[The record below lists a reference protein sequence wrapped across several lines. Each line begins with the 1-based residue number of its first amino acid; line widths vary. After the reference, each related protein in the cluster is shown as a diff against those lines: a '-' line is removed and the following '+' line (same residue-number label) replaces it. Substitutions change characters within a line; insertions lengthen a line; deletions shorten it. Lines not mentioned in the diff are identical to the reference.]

1 MRLYFAPLDGLTN
14 TAYRAAHAAFFGGAD
29 LYFTPFYSP
38 SGEGLSKKEMR
49 ELSQDGNPHPAT
61 VPQLLCRRA
70 SYFLRA
76 AYQLA
81 ALGYEEINL
90 NLGCP
95 SGTVTAKYKGSGFLQ
110 LPDELDAFFDEV
122 FSTLARELP
131 RMRLSVKTRI
141 GYERTEEAATL
152 LTVYNRYPISELI
165 VHQRL
170 RVDFYRGKPRMQIF
184 DLFAAE
190 SRAPVC
196 YNGDIF
202 TVGDYRDFC
211 ARYPNISR
219 VMIGRGAI
227 ATPAL
232 LAECK
237 GISFADK
244 KSILRGMHDAILAA
258 NLQVMGEGRNLI
270 CRMADI
276 WNYQIYQF
284 TTDPR
289 AARDMHRAAT
299 LAEYRAAA
307 AAVFRAYPVREDA
320 VYVPPQNR

>member
-1 MRLYFAPLDGLTN
+1 MRLYLAPLDGLTN

-38 SGEGLSKKEMR
+38 SGEGLSKKEIR
-49 ELSQDGNPHPAT
+49 ELTENGNPHPQT

-70 SYFLRA
+70 PYFMRA
-76 AYQLA
+76 AHQLA
-81 ALGYEEINL
+81 ELGYNEINL

-95 SGTVTAKYKGSGFLQ
+95 SGTVTAKHKGAGFL
-110 LPDELDAFFDEV
+110 LLRDELDAFFDEV
-122 FSTLARELP
+122 FSSLARELP
-131 RMRLSVKTRI
+131 HIRLSVKTRI
-141 GYERTEEAATL
+141 GYESEEETAPL
-152 LTVYNRYPISELI
+152 LAIYNRYPISELI
-165 VHQRL
+165 VHPRL
-170 RVDFYRGKPRMQIF
+170 RVDFYRGKPRMAAF
-184 DLFAAE
+184 DLIAAE

-202 TVGDYRDFC
+202 TVESFRDFC
-211 ARYPNISR
+211 NRYPNISR

-237 GISFADK
+237 GVTFADK
-244 KSILRGMHDAILAA
+244 KSTLRGMHDAILAT

-284 TTDPR
+284 TTDLR
-289 AARDMHRAAT
+289 AAREMHRATT
-299 LAEYRAAA
+299 LAEYRAAVA
-307 AAVFRAYPVREDA
+307 ALFRAYSIREDA
-320 VYVPPQNR
+320 VYIPPQNR